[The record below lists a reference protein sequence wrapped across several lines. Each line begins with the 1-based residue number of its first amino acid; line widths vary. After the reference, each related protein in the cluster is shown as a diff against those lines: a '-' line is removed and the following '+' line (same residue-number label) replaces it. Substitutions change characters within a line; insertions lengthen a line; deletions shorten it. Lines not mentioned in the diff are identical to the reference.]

1 MTRSSQASLTYIDPV
16 CLMKVSGDDNANRY
30 TYKSRTYYFCAES
43 CRKAFIDNPQKYLD
57 AKPAER
63 KGLWARYL
71 ARLNKTTD
79 GKAQKCCH

>member
-16 CLMKVSGDDNANRY
+16 CLMKVSGDDNASRY
-30 TYKSRTYYFCAES
+30 TYKYRTYYFCADS

-57 AKPAER
+57 AKPEKR
-63 KGLWARYL
+63 KGWWVRYL

-79 GKAQKCCH
+79 GKPQKCCH